1 MAEEKTY
8 RLSQVARK
16 LNVGRGT
23 ILDYL
28 SGKGYE
34 VDSSP
39 NSKITQEQ
47 YSLLSREFASSA
59 MEKEEAS
66 GLTIGTKHSDNMVI
80 KATEEQA
87 SSSDEEEEILIKDNN
102 AKEAP
107 KKEVTGDPRLARL

>member
-80 KATEEQA
+80 KATEE
-87 SSSDEEEEILIKDNN
+87 
-102 AKEAP
+102 
-107 KKEVTGDPRLARL
+107 

>member
-28 SGKGYE
+28 SGKGFE

-47 YSLLSREFASSA
+47 YSLLSKEFASSA

-66 GLTIGTKHSDNMVI
+66 GLTIGNKHVDNMVI
-80 KATEEQA
+80 KDSQD
-87 SSSDEEEEILIKDNN
+87 SDKSEGDDEEEILIKDNN

-107 KKEVTGDPRLARL
+107 KERKTGRDQ